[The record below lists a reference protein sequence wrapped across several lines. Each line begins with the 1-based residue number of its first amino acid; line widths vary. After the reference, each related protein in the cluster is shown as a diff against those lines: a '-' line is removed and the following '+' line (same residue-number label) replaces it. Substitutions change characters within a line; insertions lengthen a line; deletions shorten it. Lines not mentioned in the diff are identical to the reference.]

1 MELDLSSGN
10 RERGHGSW
18 GLKKMLRVSKERG
31 WLTSALHSGS
41 LACRPGI
48 SLMAEDKLSLHE
60 VTLL

>member
-1 MELDLSSGN
+1 M
-10 RERGHGSW
+10 
-18 GLKKMLRVSKERG
+18 
-31 WLTSALHSGS
+31 WLTSVLHSGS